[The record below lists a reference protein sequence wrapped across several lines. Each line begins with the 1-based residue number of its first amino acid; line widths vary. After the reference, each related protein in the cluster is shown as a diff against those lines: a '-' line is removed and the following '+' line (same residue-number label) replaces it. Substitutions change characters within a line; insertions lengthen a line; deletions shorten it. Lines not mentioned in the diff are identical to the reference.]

1 MKGQEAVQ
9 SSLEMRDRI
18 EQAVQELIAKLEEL
32 HNERDRNDTTLLPSP
47 DELIS
52 MVAAK
57 KDRDPYKAALM
68 SLITDGTV
76 VPSSRW
82 RLELQSHQSQVR

>member
-1 MKGQEAVQ
+1 MQCGND
-9 SSLEMRDRI
+9 MRTRI
-18 EQAVQELIAKLEEL
+18 EVAVQELIAKLEEV
-32 HNERDRNDTTLLPSP
+32 HRERDQDTGAQLPSP
-47 DELIS
+47 DELIT
-52 MVAAK
+52 MVAAR

-82 RLELQSHQSQVR
+82 RLELQSHQNQSG

>member
-1 MKGQEAVQ
+1 MQVGID
-9 SSLEMRDRI
+9 MRAQI

-32 HNERDRNDTTLLPSP
+32 HGERENDHAAELPSP

-82 RLELQSHQSQVR
+82 RLELRSHRNHAQ